1 MSDTGVFTK
10 NLCDLYSVS
19 AGAYTTI
26 TESELKRATF
36 NVKKDIRE
44 LLILM
49 IGKGNFSTPE
59 DEIKHKIKFKIL
71 NDNREVELA
80 CYYAKR
86 NKEEMS
92 IYFTSEIINRYNI
105 EPDDIW
111 FVCSEND
118 NSIPILG
125 FAKKE
130 KWKANFMNVEKLIEE
145 SLGIEGSGELEDD
158 SDDDVGGNEQP
169 FDADKIRIDQQML
182 LVKYIYELYQSK
194 LLDTNPNFQRKPVWN
209 ELRRKSLLI
218 ESLMLRIPIPAFYF
232 YENEDSLFQVID
244 GQQRLLTI
252 FEYINDGFRLS
263 NLEYLNDICGKRKFS
278 ELDIKYQQRIYRT
291 QLAINIL
298 DARSPHRV
306 IYDIFRR
313 INTGGVNLTL
323 QEMRNAICTQ
333 RIRDYLET
341 GVSSTEYLEA
351 TRHKI
356 NDIRMDSQELFLRFI
371 ALYRLYDYQK
381 GCLKPYYYSKISKLL
396 DDEIGE
402 LARLDDNQLE
412 EIFTAFK
419 TSMKR
424 CKALFGKYAFVK
436 IYEENGEVRVKKDLI
451 NKALFMSVSV
461 VLANDKYQNMNLDMC
476 RERAIK
482 TLAVQLQDK
491 KFDKSISGGTGDRSN
506 VLLNFEIIQE
516 VIDRCVTE
524 E

>member
-182 LVKYIYELYQSK
+182 SVKYIYELYQSK

-298 DARSPHRV
+298 DARSPRRV

-333 RIRDYLET
+333 TVSYTHLCCTNSEWFYVTGEVPQIEKLFAKCQIKEKGKISLSQYIKLLRDADSLIASTLQNNVSFDSLNKSIDMSGDLPHGLNATLYKYQKKGFFWMMYMLNESGGCILGDEMGLGKTLQVIAVILEYKHQCKTPVLVIAPVSLLQNWKMCIRDRLSVADLCW
-341 GVSSTEYLEA
+341 GSII
-351 TRHKI
+351 K
-356 NDIRMDSQELFLRFI
+356 RFI
-371 ALYRLYDYQK
+371 
-381 GCLKPYYYSKISKLL
+381 
-396 DDEIGE
+396 
-402 LARLDDNQLE
+402 
-412 EIFTAFK
+412 
-419 TSMKR
+419 
-424 CKALFGKYAFVK
+424 
-436 IYEENGEVRVKKDLI
+436 
-451 NKALFMSVSV
+451 
-461 VLANDKYQNMNLDMC
+461 
-476 RERAIK
+476 
-482 TLAVQLQDK
+482 
-491 KFDKSISGGTGDRSN
+491 
-506 VLLNFEIIQE
+506 
-516 VIDRCVTE
+516 VTV
-524 E
+524 